1 MLVTINVGGYKC
13 LLAGEWWHVGGY
25 KCLLAGEWCMLVAIN
40 VYWLV
45 SGGMLMFT
53 GWRVVHV
60 GGYKC
65 LLAGEWCML
74 VDINV
79 YCMVSGACWWL

>member
-1 MLVTINVGGYKC
+1 MLVITNVYWLASAWFM
-13 LLAGEWWHVGGY
+13 LLD
-25 KCLLAGEWCMLVAIN
+25 IN
-40 VYWLV
+40 VYWLA

-74 VDINV
+74 VAKMFTGWQV
-79 YCMVSGACWWL
+79 VAC